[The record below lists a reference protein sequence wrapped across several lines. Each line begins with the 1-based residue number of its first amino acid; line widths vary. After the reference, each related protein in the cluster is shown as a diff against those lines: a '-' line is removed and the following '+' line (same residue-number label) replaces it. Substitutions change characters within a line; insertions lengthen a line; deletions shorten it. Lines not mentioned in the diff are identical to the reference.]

1 MTKSL
6 ETFEQTPNGIKINN
20 QKLLNFIQEKWQD
33 AKFVT
38 LAQEKVQQYINDVNQ
53 KWWVVQDR
61 LIKWG
66 VIEGQIE
73 RYILEAKDELAEK
86 SKLPLPKKVALKE
99 SWFASNPKVVELQP
113 EKIDTSI
120 SGVFSKNGIKKTFEE
135 RKKYLDAQIAEL

>member
-86 SKLPLPKKVALKE
+86 SKLPLPKKVALKKY
-99 SWFASNPKVVELQP
+99 WFASNPKVVELQP

-120 SGVFSKNGIKKTFEE
+120 SGVFSKNGIKTTFEA
-135 RKKYLDAQIAEL
+135 RNKYLDAQLAES